1 MVADLIVNRDRF
13 FQKLQD
19 RARFSDTDRVSA
31 TVLYNNADLPDK
43 VGVSVFMG
51 SAKVHCG
58 VHLPIH
64 GTLPADQ
71 AVADA
76 TQRGLDELA
85 HQILVVGI
93 KALDAV
99 GSL

>member
-1 MVADLIVNRDRF
+1 MVADLIVNRDQF

-19 RARFSDTDRVSA
+19 RARFSSRDGAAAAVLYDKNLPSKVRVSA
-31 TVLYNNADLPDK
+31 
-43 VGVSVFMG
+43 SVG
-51 SAKVHCG
+51 SATVECV
-58 VHLPIH
+58 VHLPAH